1 MRSKSADRGQLE
13 LTVRDAGLNG
23 TSGAFIKN
31 GSAKADPFFWAI
43 YSKLSFNFE
52 NLYRFTFFCHIA

>member
-23 TSGAFIKN
+23 TSGAFIKT
-31 GSAKADPFFWAI
+31 GLQKQTRFFI
-43 YSKLSFNFE
+43 
-52 NLYRFTFFCHIA
+52 R